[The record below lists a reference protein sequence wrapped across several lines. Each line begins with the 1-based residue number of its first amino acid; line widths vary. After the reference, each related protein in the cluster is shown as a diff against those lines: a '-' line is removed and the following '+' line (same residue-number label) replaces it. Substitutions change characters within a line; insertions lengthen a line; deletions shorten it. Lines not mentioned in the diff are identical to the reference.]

1 MCNAGP
7 DDARL
12 LPKSLAGTAQLPADF
27 CEAGAADVAQLD
39 VLQMPPDSFL
49 RVEFGRVAG
58 EAFEVQPVAGF
69 HMQELLDGAATMDR
83 RAVPEHEQLAWY
95 MTQQVAA
102 KANDFHLRDGV
113 LMNLKV
119 QPLILTHGTD
129 DGQMVTRQ
137 ALVQYRRVG
146 HGRVRP
152 YDGRQQVKAA
162 LIDEHHLAA
171 LLLCLIF

>member
-12 LPKSLAGTAQLPADF
+12 LPKSLAGTAQFFAGLS
-27 CEAGAADVAQLD
+27 EAGAADVAQLD
-39 VLQMPPDSFL
+39 MLQVPPDSL
-49 RVEFGRVAG
+49 LGIELGGVSRK
-58 EAFEVQPVAGF
+58 AFEMQPLASLL
-69 HMQELLDGAATMDR
+69 MQELLDGATAMDR
-83 RAVPEHEQLAWY
+83 RTVPEYEQLTWN

-113 LMNLKV
+113 LMDLEV
-119 QPLILTHGTD
+119 QPLILAHAAD

-137 ALVQYRRVG
+137 SVAQHRRVG
-146 HGRVRP
+146 HRRVCP
-152 YDGRQQVKAA
+152 HDGRQQVKAA